1 MYRAPLRELR
11 FVIDELLGAAQLAA
25 CPDFAEYSDELAGSV
40 LEEAARFAQD
50 VLDPLNQQGDKEGAR
65 WTEQGVVTAPG
76 FREAYQQFVAGG
88 WPQLGAPSEFGG
100 QNVPQVL
107 ATAVQELW
115 ASSNLAFKL
124 CPMLTHGAA
133 HALELS
139 GSQAQKQQF
148 LPKMISGEWTG
159 TMVLTEPQAGSDL
172 AQVRTRAVP
181 EGKPGGPMGQRFR
194 IFGQKI
200 FITWGDHDM
209 TTNTIHMVL
218 GRIEG
223 APPGVKGISLFIVPK
238 FLVNEDGSLGARNEV
253 RCVSIEHKLGIHASP
268 TCVLAFGDQDGAV
281 GYLVGEANRGLEYMF
296 IMMNAAR
303 LSVGLEGYSVGERAF
318 QRALEWARSRIQ
330 GKPPVPQPT
339 GPAPIIHHPDV
350 KRMLLMMKSSTEAAR
365 ALALYAAMQLDL
377 GAHSADES
385 QRTASQARGDLLI
398 PIVKGWCTEIGN
410 EMSGIGVQVHG
421 GMGFIEET
429 GAAQYVRDVRI
440 TTIYEGT
447 TGIQSNDLIG
457 RKLGRDR
464 GAAMSELISD
474 MTHELEALSDENASA
489 SATRKA
495 ALDAVGHLKTAT
507 ASMLEKMASRP
518 DRAMAVSV
526 PYLRLC
532 GYVAG
537 GWLVAKAAALAASRK
552 DGPDRDFYQAK
563 VRTGLFYAEH
573 VLPQVLALA
582 QVVTKGADSV
592 VDTDAA
598 LV

>member
-474 MTHELEALSDENASA
+474 MTRELEALSDENASA

>member
-1 MYRAPLRELR
+1 
-11 FVIDELLGAAQLAA
+11 
-25 CPDFAEYSDELAGSV
+25 
-40 LEEAARFAQD
+40 
-50 VLDPLNQQGDKEGAR
+50 
-65 WTEQGVVTAPG
+65 
-76 FREAYQQFVAGG
+76 
-88 WPQLGAPSEFGG
+88 
-100 QNVPQVL
+100 
-107 ATAVQELW
+107 
-115 ASSNLAFKL
+115 
-124 CPMLTHGAA
+124 
-133 HALELS
+133 
-139 GSQAQKQQF
+139 
-148 LPKMISGEWTG
+148 EWTG

-181 EGKPGGPMGQRFR
+181 EVSTGDPLGQRFR

-209 TTNTIHMVL
+209 TSNTIHMVL

-238 FLVNEDGSLGARNEV
+238 FLVNADGSLGARNEV

-268 TCVLAFGDQDGAV
+268 TCVLAFGDQEGAI

-318 QRALEWARSRIQ
+318 QRALDWARDRIQ
-330 GKPPVPQPT
+330 GKPPVPAPT
-339 GPAPIIHHPDV
+339 GPAPIINHPDV
-350 KRMLLMMKSSTEAAR
+350 KRMLLTMKSSTEAAR
-365 ALALYAAMQLDL
+365 AIALYAAMQLDL
-377 GAHSADES
+377 GAHSVDES
-385 QRTASQARGDLLI
+385 QRATSQARGDLLI

-464 GAAMSELISD
+464 GAAMLALIAD
-474 MTHELEALSDENASA
+474 MTRELEALGEENAAA

-495 ALDAVGHLKTAT
+495 ALDAVGLLKKAT
-507 ASMLEKMASRP
+507 ASLLEKMAARP
-518 DRAMAVSV
+518 DLAMAVSV

-537 GWLVAKAAALAASRK
+537 GWLTARASAIAASKK
-552 DGPDRDFYQAK
+552 DGPDRAFYEAK
-563 VRTGLFYAEH
+563 LRTGLFYAEH
-573 VLPQVLALA
+573 VLPQVLALT